1 MNIKCETKT
10 KGPAYTTT
18 YFPLSYLFNHCVT
31 LSLCLSVSLS
41 LCSLQQ
47 WRNSQTPRET
57 VGVSLRK
64 GNFNTV
70 NPHIHLNNA
79 VYPFH

>member
-1 MNIKCETKT
+1 MRNKNERT
-10 KGPAYTTT
+10 PVHHYL
-18 YFPLSYLFNHCVT
+18 LSII
-31 LSLCLSVSLS
+31 LSVQSLRYSQPLYLSLS
-41 LCSLQQ
+41 LCPLQQ

-70 NPHIHLNNA
+70 KPHIHLNNA